1 METTL
6 NLVWVGVV
14 IAGLLVWR
22 FHLSVRWQESE
33 GYLRQSQ
40 RFMALCVVLFL
51 LFPVISLS
59 DDLQQAAGLVEDAGA
74 GYRKASKGKFS
85 ASDTRSHTPALSI
98 GCTEFHPI
106 GLPSVFTGCL
116 LPEIGLLLPDALQGA
131 HQGRAPPFTKL

>member
-22 FHLSVRWQESE
+22 FRWSVRWQKSE

-74 GYRKASKGKFS
+74 GYRKASKGKFN
-85 ASDTRSHTPALSI
+85 ASDAKSHTPALSI
-98 GCTEFHPI
+98 GCMEFHPT
-106 GLPSVFTGCL
+106 GLLSVFTGCL
-116 LPEIGLLLPDALQGA
+116 LAEIAPLLPHALQGA
-131 HQGRAPPFTKL
+131 HEGRAPPFAKL

>member
-6 NLVWVGVV
+6 NLVWLGVA

-22 FHLSVRWQESE
+22 FRWSVRWQKSE
-33 GYLRQSQ
+33 GYLKQSQ
-40 RFMALCVVLFL
+40 RFMALWVVLFL

-74 GYRKASKGKFS
+74 SYRKASKGKFS
-85 ASDTRSHTPALSI
+85 SSDTRSHTPAASI

-106 GLPSVFTGCL
+106 GFPSVFIGCL
-116 LPEIGLLLPDALQGA
+116 LAEIAPLLPDALQGA
-131 HQGRAPPFTKL
+131 HEGRAPPSNKL